1 MMNKIQK
8 MSEIERMLST
18 GEAVAEEPRQ
28 PIREVSSGK
37 ILSNAIVKPVN
48 LPTFLIQRTETY
60 IRYNDIDVQSLIRE
74 VRAQASRVIEEI
86 KDSEFEG
93 AGEKYQQFLDNF
105 AVCMETPTKSYL
117 HDVRMQGVNLYA
129 TLSTQVRRLADAIHP
144 HNFPNEETEKRFC
157 AVIEANLNLFFHM
170 LLVNLA
176 MSNKID
182 DSTGV
187 LREKLTSL
195 ESTLRQLMSQHVFAK
210 PDGKS
215 YPTGVNIPD
224 GKLIY
229 GWILLHEGDIEMAKS
244 IHRYDYNMK
253 GQLSFE
259 QLFHSVM
266 KLINTPPEPYE
277 RENTFGEH
285 MDNTFGRGGV
295 PESRVRM
302 ALQIAYYLQQCE
314 TIRGYI
320 TELTTGSVDE
330 ISCAP
335 DIDMQSL
342 LTSSGS

>member
-8 MSEIERMLST
+8 MSEIERKVST
-18 GEAVAEEPRQ
+18 GEAVVEETRQ
-28 PIREVSSGK
+28 VIREVSSGK
-37 ILSNAIVKPVN
+37 ILSNGIVKPVN
-48 LPTFLIQRTETY
+48 LPAFLIQRTETN
-60 IRYNDIDVQSLIRE
+60 IWYNDIDVQSLIRE
-74 VRAQASRVIEEI
+74 VRVQASRVIEEI

-105 AVCMETPTKSYL
+105 AVCMETPNERYL
-117 HDVRMQGVNLYA
+117 HDVRVLGVNLYA
-129 TLSTQVRRLADAIHP
+129 TLSTQVRRLADAIYP

-157 AVIEANLNLFFHM
+157 AVVEANLNLFFHM
-170 LLVNLA
+170 LIINLA

-187 LREKLTSL
+187 LCEKLASL
-195 ESTLRQLMSQHVFAK
+195 ENTLHQLMTKHVFAK

-215 YPTGVNIPD
+215 RPTGMDIHD

-229 GWILLHEGDIEMAKS
+229 GWILLHEGDITMAES
-244 IHRYDYNMK
+244 LYRYDYNMNS
-253 GQLSFE
+253 QQSFPK
-259 QLFHSVM
+259 LFRNVM
-266 KLINTPPEPYE
+266 TLINEPYKPYHQE
-277 RENTFGEH
+277 LTFREQMTE
-285 MDNTFGRGGV
+285 TFGRGGV

-320 TELTTGSVDE
+320 TELTNGSDDE

-342 LTSSGS
+342 LTSPDS

>member
-1 MMNKIQK
+1 MNKLKK
-8 MSEIERMLST
+8 MSELERKVST
-18 GEAVAEEPRQ
+18 GEAVVEETRQ
-28 PIREVSSGK
+28 VIREVSSGK
-37 ILSNAIVKPVN
+37 ILSNGIVKPVN
-48 LPTFLIQRTETY
+48 LPAVLIQRTETN
-60 IRYNDIDVQSLIRE
+60 IWYNDIDVQSLIRE

-105 AVCMETPTKSYL
+105 SVCMETPTKSYL
-117 HDVRMQGVNLYA
+117 HDVRVLGVNLYA

-144 HNFPNEETEKRFC
+144 QNIPNEETEKRFC

-170 LLVNLA
+170 LIVNLA

-195 ESTLRQLMSQHVFAK
+195 ESTLRQLMGQHVFAK
-210 PDGKS
+210 PDGKP
-215 YPTGVNIPD
+215 YPFDVDIPD

-229 GWILLHEGDIEMAKS
+229 GWILLHEGDITMAES
-244 IHRYDYNMK
+244 LYRYDYNVNK
-253 GQLSFE
+253 QITFPD
-259 QLFHSVM
+259 LFKNVM
-266 KLINTPPEPYE
+266 KLINTPPEPYKK
-277 RENTFGEH
+277 ENTFREH
-285 MDNTFGRGGV
+285 MNDTFGRGGV

-320 TELTTGSVDE
+320 TELTNGSVDE

-335 DIDMQSL
+335 DINMQSL
-342 LTSSGS
+342 LTSSDS